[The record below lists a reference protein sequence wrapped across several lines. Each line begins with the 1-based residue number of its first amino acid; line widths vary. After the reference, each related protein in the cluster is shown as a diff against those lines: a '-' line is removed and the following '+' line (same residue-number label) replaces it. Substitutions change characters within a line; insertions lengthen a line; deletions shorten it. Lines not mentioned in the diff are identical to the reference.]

1 MHSPLQSHMKAAL
14 RVLRYLKGS
23 PGLGLAS
30 KRYTVKCSVDIHR
43 GDLLWS
49 LGFLDRSCTREGCSL
64 ILLVMLQSHN
74 VSTLYPVE
82 LHYDNSSGI
91 QLAAN
96 PMFHEKS
103 KHFEIDVHFVR
114 EKVSAGIIKT
124 IKIHTDLQVADI
136 FTKCLG
142 VVQHVLSCL
151 EKIQRSRTKPEH
163 SAIQALVQIK
173 ERVPLH
179 LRLSAGD
186 SNVTHHYGLCE
197 LMGGSGPLSSPRFTS
212 KGEELGSTSI
222 GVPIVSYTSFR
233 LKVKGIFPYK
243 RWAGGIVRTYLT
255 QSCFGGNEFGQDNEA
270 FTPKDSN
277 DLILASDS
285 DSLGH
290 LHEFI
295 ANDIHV
301 FFKLMNFLFLITD
314 ETRNKSFELFLM
326 GWLRFLFHVGGLNG
340 VSVALVARF
349 GVISQGTS
357 WIFAFHGG

>member
-1 MHSPLQSHMKAAL
+1 
-14 RVLRYLKGS
+14 
-23 PGLGLAS
+23 
-30 KRYTVKCSVDIHR
+30 
-43 GDLLWS
+43 
-49 LGFLDRSCTREGCSL
+49 
-64 ILLVMLQSHN
+64 
-74 VSTLYPVE
+74 
-82 LHYDNSSGI
+82 
-91 QLAAN
+91 
-96 PMFHEKS
+96 
-103 KHFEIDVHFVR
+103 
-114 EKVSAGIIKT
+114 
-124 IKIHTDLQVADI
+124 
-136 FTKCLG
+136 
-142 VVQHVLSCL
+142 
-151 EKIQRSRTKPEH
+151 
-163 SAIQALVQIK
+163 
-173 ERVPLH
+173 
-179 LRLSAGD
+179 
-186 SNVTHHYGLCE
+186 
-197 LMGGSGPLSSPRFTS
+197 MGGSGPLSSPRFTS

-349 GVISQGTS
+349 GVISQDQCDVVDIPMMGQLKLDEDPNRTLVDPTHYQGMVESLMYLTASHPDLVFVVCMCARYQTKPTEKHLTAVKRVFWYLKGTINMGLWYPKDTS
-357 WIFAFHGG
+357 LI